1 MMDWFRSYHGAPT
14 DARLRSAAAGAGT
27 RTSFV
32 VAIYWALLDHASQH
46 RNSVESFDPE
56 VASCFFGMDER
67 DVRRIVAELKHVG
80 LIVDGRMPLLAR
92 QESRRY
98 IPVAIRR
105 SVFERDGYACV
116 VCGAIDR
123 LSLDHIIAYSRGG
136 EDTVE
141 NLQTMCVSCNSKKG
155 ARDVDQ
161 D

>member
-1 MMDWFRSYHGAPT
+1 MDWFRSYHGAPT
-14 DARLRSAAAGAGT
+14 DPRLRDVAARAGV

-32 VAIYWALLDHASQH
+32 VGMYWALLDHASQH
-46 RNSVESFDPE
+46 RNSVASFDPE
-56 VASCFFGMDER
+56 VFSCFFGIDE
-67 DVRRIVAELKHVG
+67 DEAMRIVMALEREG
-80 LIVDGRMPLLAR
+80 FIVEGRMPFLDK

-116 VCGAIDR
+116 ECGATDR

-141 NLQTMCVSCNSKKG
+141 NLQTMCIYCNSKKG
-155 ARDVDQ
+155 AGDVDQ